1 MAQTEC
7 PVCMVAFDENPRNT
21 VTTECGHQFHYTC
34 LFKWNQDNSSCP
46 LCRHDFQ
53 DIEPA
58 TAPAPAN
65 VYQLPTMNDFEV
77 RDLVEPAESY
87 GMRLTCQDCNERVE
101 WCSAGCDRLTCYC
114 QGPQISQHIIN
125 RSPIQQQNSE
135 YPTCVECWRN
145 RYQTVHD
152 FLDQQMTRD
161 LMTEEI
167 YDNDQMFEYYEMFFN
182 NTNGNY
188 IDENGEIT
196 LENSTF
202 TDYDDF
208 LDHIRDSYVRH
219 IGMAE
224 NFDEILEEV
233 LPELHPI
240 NDNHERGIDI
250 DNLFSAFNGLDSSNS
265 HNEVETDTDS
275 EVDTEVD
282 EPVEIE
288 HFELNVQP
296 LCGPDGEIYIVDKEH
311 MIYNMNGEV
320 VGEHSLVNGEY
331 QIVMNN

>member
-1 MAQTEC
+1 MSQPEC
-7 PVCMVAFDENPRNT
+7 PVCMVAFDRDSRNT

-34 LFKWNQDNSSCP
+34 LFKWNQDNSNCP
-46 LCRHDFQ
+46 MCRHDFE
-53 DIEPA
+53 DIDKAPEPPSSGQHLQELSM
-58 TAPAPAN
+58 TG
-65 VYQLPTMNDFEV
+65 DFI
-77 RDLVEPAESY
+77 ESAREF
-87 GMRLTCQDCNERVE
+87 GMRINCQECNEKVE
-101 WCSAGCDRLTCYC
+101 ECSTGCGRITCYC
-114 QGPQISQHIIN
+114 QGPQISQFITN
-125 RSPIQQQNSE
+125 RSPIQQQNTE
-135 YPTCVECWRN
+135 FPTCIECWRN
-145 RYQTVHD
+145 RYQTVYD
-152 FLDQQMTRD
+152 YIEQQMTRD
-161 LMTEEI
+161 LLTDEI
-167 YDNDQMFEYYEMFFN
+167 YDTEQMEDYYEMFFN

-208 LDHIRDSYVRH
+208 LDHIRDSYTRH

-240 NDNHERGIDI
+240 NDDRERGIDI
-250 DNLFSAFNGLDSSNS
+250 DNLFSAFDGLDSSNS
-265 HNEVETDTDS
+265 HNEVEADTDS

>member
-1 MAQTEC
+1 
-7 PVCMVAFDENPRNT
+7 
-21 VTTECGHQFHYTC
+21 
-34 LFKWNQDNSSCP
+34 
-46 LCRHDFQ
+46 
-53 DIEPA
+53 
-58 TAPAPAN
+58 
-65 VYQLPTMNDFEV
+65 
-77 RDLVEPAESY
+77 
-87 GMRLTCQDCNERVE
+87 
-101 WCSAGCDRLTCYC
+101 
-114 QGPQISQHIIN
+114 
-125 RSPIQQQNSE
+125 
-135 YPTCVECWRN
+135 
-145 RYQTVHD
+145 
-152 FLDQQMTRD
+152 MTRD
-161 LMTEEI
+161 LLTDEI
-167 YDNDQMFEYYEMFFN
+167 YDTEQMEDYYEMFFN

-208 LDHIRDSYVRH
+208 LDHIRDSYTRH

-224 NFDEILEEV
+224 NFDEILEEA

-240 NDNHERGIDI
+240 NDDRERGIDI
-250 DNLFSAFNGLDSSNS
+250 DNLFSAFDGLDSSNS
-265 HNEVETDTDS
+265 HNEVEADTDS

-320 VGEHSLVNGEY
+320 VGEHTLVNGEY

>member
-1 MAQTEC
+1 MSQPEC
-7 PVCMVAFDENPRNT
+7 PVCMVAFDRDSRNT

-34 LFKWNQDNSSCP
+34 LFKWNQDNSNCP
-46 LCRHDFQ
+46 MCRHDFE
-53 DIEPA
+53 DIEK
-58 TAPAPAN
+58 APEPPSGG
-65 VYQLPTMNDFEV
+65 QHLPELSMTGDFI
-77 RDLVEPAESY
+77 ESAREF
-87 GMRLTCQDCNERVE
+87 GMRINCQECNEKVE
-101 WCSAGCDRLTCYC
+101 ECSTGCGRITCYC
-114 QGPQISQHIIN
+114 QGPQISQFITN
-125 RSPIQQQNSE
+125 RSPIQQQNTE
-135 YPTCVECWRN
+135 LPTCIECWRN
-145 RYQTVHD
+145 RYQTVYD
-152 FLDQQMTRD
+152 YLEQQMTRD
-161 LMTEEI
+161 LLTDEI
-167 YDNDQMFEYYEMFFN
+167 YDTEQMEDYYEMFFN

-208 LDHIRDSYVRH
+208 LDHIRDNFTRH

-224 NFDEILEEV
+224 NIDEILEEA

-240 NDNHERGIDI
+240 NDNREEGIDI
-250 DNLFSAFNGLDSSNS
+250 DNLFSAFDGLDSSNS
-265 HNEVETDTDS
+265 HNEVEADTDS

-320 VGEHSLVNGEY
+320 VGERIVVNGEH

>member
-1 MAQTEC
+1 MSQPEC
-7 PVCMVAFDENPRNT
+7 PVCMVAFDRDSRNT

-34 LFKWNQDNSSCP
+34 LFKWNQDNSNCP
-46 LCRHDFQ
+46 MCRHDFE
-53 DIEPA
+53 DIEK
-58 TAPAPAN
+58 APEPPSGGQ
-65 VYQLPTMNDFEV
+65 QLQELSMTGDFI
-77 RDLVEPAESY
+77 ESAREF
-87 GMRLTCQDCNERVE
+87 GMRINCQECNEKVE
-101 WCSAGCDRLTCYC
+101 ECSTGCGRITCYC
-114 QGPQISQHIIN
+114 QGPQISQFITN
-125 RSPIQQQNSE
+125 RSPIQQQNTE
-135 YPTCVECWRN
+135 LPTCIECWRN
-145 RYQTVHD
+145 RYHTVHD
-152 FLDQQMTRD
+152 YLDQRMTRD
-161 LMTEEI
+161 LLTDEI
-167 YDNDQMFEYYEMFFN
+167 YDTEQMEDYYEMFFN

-208 LDHIRDSYVRH
+208 LDHIRDSYTRH

-240 NDNHERGIDI
+240 NDDRERGIDI
-250 DNLFSAFNGLDSSNS
+250 DNLFSAFDGLDSSNS
-265 HNEVETDTDS
+265 HNEVEADTDS